1 MVWRHNVISKIGQVS
16 KKKKTKTKTKK
27 TTTTLTTKNPHANQ
41 RVSLFAK
48 ETKFKETHA
57 AAATGKNRNISQ

>member
-16 KKKKTKTKTKK
+16 KKKNKNK
-27 TTTTLTTKNPHANQ
+27 TTTLTKNPHANQ

>member
-16 KKKKTKTKTKK
+16 KKKNKNKNKNK
-27 TTTTLTTKNPHANQ
+27 TTTLTTKNPHANQ

>member
-16 KKKKTKTKTKK
+16 KEKNKNKNKNK
-27 TTTTLTTKNPHANQ
+27 TTTLTKNPLANQ